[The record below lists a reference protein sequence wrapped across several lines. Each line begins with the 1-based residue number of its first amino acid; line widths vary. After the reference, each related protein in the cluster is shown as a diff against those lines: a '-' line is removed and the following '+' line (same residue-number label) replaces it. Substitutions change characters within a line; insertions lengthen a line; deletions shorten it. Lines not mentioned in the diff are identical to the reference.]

1 MPASRASNLPK
12 GQVAKLSKPEAAKL
26 EREKHRQ
33 AQAAYAKEVEP
44 HLALLNRLKAQ
55 LPAGS
60 ADIEAIDALYVLVE
74 MTLAEDATKARIVA
88 TWKRDSLPGVVLKL
102 KALAAA

>member
-12 GQVAKLSKPEAAKL
+12 DQATRPSKQKAIEL
-26 EREKHRQ
+26 ERERHRQ
-33 AQAAYAKEVEP
+33 AQAAYAREVEP
-44 HLALLNRLKAQ
+44 HLALLNRLKAR
-55 LPAGS
+55 LPQGS

-88 TWKRDSLPGVVLKL
+88 TWKRDSLPGVVRKL